1 MKRKNSNRS
10 FGLLFFVV
18 FLIIGIWPL
27 LNEETLRLWSIVISF
42 IFLIL
47 GLLKSKLLSPLN
59 SGWIKFGE
67 ILGKFVP
74 PIIMALIYFII
85 ITPIGLL
92 MRLIGKDLLN
102 IKFSQQKSY
111 WVKREKNIGTMKR
124 QF

>member
-59 SGWIKFGE
+59 SSWIKFGE
-67 ILGKFVP
+67 ILGKFIP

-102 IKFSQQKSY
+102 IKFNQQKSY
-111 WVKREKNIGTMKR
+111 WVQREKNIGTMKR